1 MKDIIRSIVGLVLVA
16 LVLAIVVPFA
26 IMGWRL
32 ADTWT
37 NELTGQLL
45 GGCIAIGAFAAA
57 IIATMAGAGAFARL
71 AGWRAPRYRDDPPP
85 PITIEQLPPAWEDR
99 PQLPAGPPPW
109 GMTGGGQFDLLP
121 PPQQDPRY
129 SMETERREVAARKR
143 R

>member
-1 MKDIIRSIVGLVLVA
+1 MKDIIRSILELVLVS

-32 ADTWT
+32 AETWT

-45 GGCIAIGAFAAA
+45 GGCIAVGAFFAA
-57 IIATMAGAGAFARL
+57 ILATFVGAGAFAKL
-71 AGWRAPRYRDDPPP
+71 AGWRAPRYHDDPPP
-85 PITIEQLPPAWEDR
+85 VVIMPPEEQHLLPP
-99 PQLPAGPPPW
+99 GSNMPPW

-129 SMETERREVAARKR
+129 SMETERREIAANKR

>member
-1 MKDIIRSIVGLVLVA
+1 VKDIIRSILVLV
-16 LVLAIVVPFA
+16 LVSIVLAIVVPFA

-32 ADTWT
+32 AETWT
-37 NELTGQLL
+37 TDLTGQLL

-85 PITIEQLPPAWEDR
+85 VVIMPPEDER

-109 GMTGGGQFDLLP
+109 GVTGGGQFDLLP
-121 PPQQDPRY
+121 TPQQDPRY
-129 SMETERREVAARKR
+129 TMETERRPPPRKR
-143 R
+143 A